1 MPNTNSTFARSRLA
15 SDPVMTVSCVST
27 EKREN
32 PMRSPYGLDII
43 ENCLTCPVREERL
56 FCNLSA
62 PAVKALQSITSS
74 AAYPKSAVLFVEGQ
88 NPRGIF
94 ILCSGKAKLSTS
106 SADGK
111 TLILKIA
118 EPGEVMGLSATV
130 SGKPYE
136 VTVEILEPAQ
146 ANFVQ
151 RDAFLK
157 FLAEHGEAALRVAQ
171 QLSSN
176 YHSAYEEIRSLGLSH
191 SAVEKLARLLLEWSK
206 PENGAGP
213 LRLKL
218 TLTHE
223 EIAQMIG
230 SSRETVSRTMRE
242 LVQKGYIQVSRKDI
256 VIRNRA
262 ALADAAGMS

>member
-1 MPNTNSTFARSRLA
+1 MPNPNLTVTPGRLA
-15 SDPVMTVSCVST
+15 SAPAMGLSCAVG

-32 PMRSPYGLDII
+32 LMRSPYGLDII

-56 FCNLSA
+56 FCNLST
-62 PAVKALQSITSS
+62 PAVKALQGITSS

-118 EPGEVMGLSATV
+118 EPGEVLGLSATV

-136 VTVEILEPAQ
+136 VTVELLEPAQ

-171 QLSSN
+171 QLSSS

-206 PENGAGP
+206 SENGAGL

-230 SSRETVSRTMRE
+230 SSRETVTRAFGE
-242 LVQKGYIQVSRKDI
+242 LKKKQLVQVKGATVT
-256 VIRNRA
+256 IRNRP
-262 ALADAAGMS
+262 ALEKLVTP